1 MVLMFADDPIFR
13 AITSKRKLISNYE
26 SFRSHWN
33 FGSAYMLW
41 AFTCNRRYFIPSRDS
56 CERMRVQSLV
66 ESVSECK
73 ICRVY
78 PIGIKY
84 SVRRYVRRISMQSVW
99 AYIHWLYIRHLHG
112 TRALVGV
119 SARPHSRARERLHI
133 WNEDV
138 NVVVLSI
145 DVSHESRTNGSAIW
159 LREINFFTRE
169 CIE

>member
-1 MVLMFADDPIFR
+1 MIQFSAPLRCESWFRITGASVAVGTSVVLICYELLRVIADISFLVVTR
-13 AITSKRKLISNYE
+13 ASL
-26 SFRSHWN
+26 
-33 FGSAYMLW
+33 
-41 AFTCNRRYFIPSRDS
+41 
-56 CERMRVQSLV
+56 RVQSLV

-99 AYIHWLYIRHLHG
+99 AYIHWPYIRHLHG

-138 NVVVLSI
+138 NVVVLPI
-145 DVSHESRTNGSAIW
+145 GVSHESRTNGSAMW
-159 LREINFFTRE
+159 LREINFFTRAP
-169 CIE
+169 IE